1 MHYYR
6 ERTTNT
12 TTQEMNIQGLKPGTE
27 YEFRVIAVN
36 QDGPSATPT
45 VIRIRTKQEGKCIA
59 DIYGYCGI
67 HVLKHSPD

>member
-45 VIRIRTKQEGKCIA
+45 VIRIRTKQEGNYLA
-59 DIYGYCGI
+59 DINIYCEI
-67 HVLKHSPD
+67 HV